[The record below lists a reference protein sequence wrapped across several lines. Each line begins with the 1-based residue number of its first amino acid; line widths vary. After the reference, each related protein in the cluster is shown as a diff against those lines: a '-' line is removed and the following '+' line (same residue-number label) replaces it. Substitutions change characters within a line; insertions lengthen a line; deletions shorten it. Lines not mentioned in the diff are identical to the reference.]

1 MKTDDLASQPFSP
14 TVQAFLRALAS
25 ESRQQ
30 VLMLFASGAEL
41 GVGDVATRLGIG
53 QSTAS
58 EQLAQLRDAAILAS
72 RREGKSVYYRADPAG
87 ISAALTEL
95 QDYLRGC
102 CPG

>member
-1 MKTDDLASQPFSP
+1 
-14 TVQAFLRALAS
+14 
-25 ESRQQ
+25 
-30 VLMLFASGAEL
+30 MLFASGAEL

-58 EQLAQLRDAAILAS
+58 EQLAQLRDAGMLAS

-95 QDYLRGC
+95 QDYLRAC